1 MASRAS
7 RSPHPP
13 WARATRLTSAR
24 AGGTATAAASLEDT
38 PPEVTAGG
46 TARTERRER
55 RIDAFADAL
64 TCLGVTDPANAPR
77 TAVIEA
83 AKRIRVSEKTAM
95 GYRTAL
101 RQRQQEGA
109 RHDAPRDH

>member
-1 MASRAS
+1 MAGRGFQVTAS
-7 RSPHPP
+7 TMGQGNPAHLSEGR
-13 WARATRLTSAR
+13 WYRY
-24 AGGTATAAASLEDT
+24 GGSKPLEDT

-46 TARTERRER
+46 AARTERRER

-101 RQRQQEGA
+101 RQRQQE
-109 RHDAPRDH
+109 RSAP